1 MIAQMDYTFFRLNN
15 QMNYRNPKSARRGW
29 MRVAGGIIGPIIND
43 KAKTLFV
50 FLHIEINQLYFR
62 YWGSLASQVATL

>member
-1 MIAQMDYTFFRLNN
+1 MIAQKDYSFFGLNN
-15 QMNYRNPKSARRGW
+15 QINYRNTESARRGW
-29 MRVAGGIIGPIIND
+29 MREAGGIIGPIINE

-62 YWGSLASQVATL
+62 YWESLANQVAAL